1 MDSSIFIAL
10 LNPSIA
16 ALLGASFIVLWLN
29 QPSRTYMA
37 LLAASYFAVAGG
49 FLLQYFEL
57 PVGFLETKLLSI
69 VSFLAAGFLMGYGIS
84 MRYRRKAPLAA
95 LSIACGSGLAAF
107 VWFMYGQPNLTWRI
121 LSINFALGTVCL
133 IIFAEV
139 RAVPLKSPI
148 DRLLMW
154 SALLTS
160 VNFVARTLIIVGLQG
175 GYDSYEGLYTSLYW
189 TTALLSHAFLSLM
202 VALCLLTAAAIDM
215 MRDLQAQSH
224 TDPLSGL
231 LNRRGFEEQAGAM
244 LDRCTKAGMPASLV
258 IADLDHFKSV
268 NDRHGHAAGDR
279 VIADFGARL
288 ATAAGLRGVAGR
300 LGGEEFAVLLPLA
313 DLASARL
320 FAEAVRTIFA
330 AGSIDGLPPAAR
342 VTSSFG
348 VAARTGE
355 EGLSPLLARADA
367 ALYQAKRNGR
377 DSVRVSYERVDTTP
391 FRAPVSSVA

>member
-1 MDSSIFIAL
+1 MSKRDYYEVLGVQKTATDDELKKAFRRLAMKL
-10 LNPSIA
+10 HPDRNPDDPQA
-16 ALLGASFIVLWLN
+16 QDKFKEAKEA
-29 QPSRTYMA
+29 Y
-37 LLAASYFAVAGG
+37 
-49 FLLQYFEL
+49 
-57 PVGFLETKLLSI
+57 
-69 VSFLAAGFLMGYGIS
+69 
-84 MRYRRKAPLAA
+84 
-95 LSIACGSGLAAF
+95 
-107 VWFMYGQPNLTWRI
+107 
-121 LSINFALGTVCL
+121 
-133 IIFAEV
+133 EV
-139 RAVPLKSPI
+139 RSNAEQRAV
-148 DRLLMW
+148 
-154 SALLTS
+154 
-160 VNFVARTLIIVGLQG
+160 
-175 GYDSYEGLYTSLYW
+175 Y
-189 TTALLSHAFLSLM
+189 
-202 VALCLLTAAAIDM
+202 
-215 MRDLQAQSH
+215 
-224 TDPLSGL
+224 
-231 LNRRGFEEQAGAM
+231 
-244 LDRCTKAGMPASLV
+244 
-258 IADLDHFKSV
+258 
-268 NDRHGHAAGDR
+268 DRHGHAAGDR